1 MLLCDVLCCG
11 VAVLCSKLDAPWA
24 DMVFNHL
31 KAAQQRAEGNP
42 ADAFQLYTAQG

>member
-1 MLLCDVLCCG
+1 MLLCDVLCFG